1 MAGLLLSISFSSPH
15 KMLRWSSIRKTRIA
29 DAVATVAGTP
39 LHGDRYVDDRI
50 AVVAMLNDGLST
62 QHFDSFMDG
71 PRRKFFRS
79 GEARSGIVA
88 HLRHERRHR
97 IAYRHTWPLLRR

>member
-15 KMLRWSSIRKTRIA
+15 RMLRWSSIRKTRIA

-62 QHFDSFMDG
+62 QHFDPFMDG

-79 GEARSGIVA
+79 GEAGVRFLA
-88 HLRHERRHR
+88 
-97 IAYRHTWPLLRR
+97 PLPQKRPDFIENCHK